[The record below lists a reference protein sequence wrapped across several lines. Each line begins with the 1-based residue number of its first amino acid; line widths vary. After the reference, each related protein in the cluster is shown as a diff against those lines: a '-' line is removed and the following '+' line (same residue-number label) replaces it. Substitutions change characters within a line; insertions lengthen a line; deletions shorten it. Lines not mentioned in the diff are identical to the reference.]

1 MIGRRISVHFHYLDR
16 NYSAKFH
23 NGLARSFACRRPI
36 TGYVVAREERGLLVS
51 VEKDGRRVW
60 LDVGNTVRLNG
71 DRLGDPDDVLFYQVV
86 DFLKWG
92 NGPTKD

>member
-1 MIGRRISVHFHYLDR
+1 MDGSESADAAEIERRHRKIHDGEAT
-16 NYSAKFH
+16 AKA
-23 NGLARSFACRRPI
+23 LIAE
-36 TGYVVAREERGLLVS
+36 GYVVAREERGLLVS

-71 DRLGDPDDVLFYQVV
+71 DRLGDPDDVLFNRVV

-92 NGPTKD
+92 HGPSKP